1 MSLGRMRWIVLS
13 LILVLGAFVS
23 CERKSSI
30 ARASEPSPP
39 STAATPATAV
49 TPATPTPVESSTPPS
64 PQLSRTSTSVFVDVA
79 RTIRA
84 AVVIVSVFDETGH
97 LSANGYGFFISDDGK
112 FIADRSVMRGGVNAV
127 AKVADGTIYNVSGAL
142 TQLAPQNL
150 IVLKADTTRPLPFVV
165 PSASA
170 LPDTGDAIAVVLSPI
185 ERTNPVLLEEKI
197 SARFNDEAGEWF
209 DVTPALS
216 KTIAGAPV
224 INQRGELIG
233 VVTFRAGSNSCAI
246 RPAAAAAKLLSQIS
260 SKMTAS
266 WQSLMAAS
274 GATPSS
280 SATPARTGTPSRIP
294 LKGSKLVYAPAPRY
308 PSDARQLRSGGQ
320 ISGSFRVSFD
330 TSGRTVTVQTIR
342 STGNS
347 VLDQAAVSALQ
358 QWRSEPGQEWS
369 LVVPITFKP

>member
-39 STAATPATAV
+39 SPAATPATAV
-49 TPATPTPVESSTPPS
+49 TPAAPTPVESSTPPS

-142 TQLAPQNL
+142 TEAAPQNL

-165 PSASA
+165 PSTSA
-170 LPDTGDAIAVVLSPI
+170 LPDTGDAIAVVL
-185 ERTNPVLLEEKI
+185 KI
-197 SARFNDEAGEWF
+197 
-209 DVTPALS
+209 
-216 KTIAGAPV
+216 
-224 INQRGELIG
+224 
-233 VVTFRAGSNSCAI
+233 
-246 RPAAAAAKLLSQIS
+246 
-260 SKMTAS
+260 
-266 WQSLMAAS
+266 
-274 GATPSS
+274 
-280 SATPARTGTPSRIP
+280 
-294 LKGSKLVYAPAPRY
+294 
-308 PSDARQLRSGGQ
+308 
-320 ISGSFRVSFD
+320 
-330 TSGRTVTVQTIR
+330 
-342 STGNS
+342 
-347 VLDQAAVSALQ
+347 
-358 QWRSEPGQEWS
+358 
-369 LVVPITFKP
+369 